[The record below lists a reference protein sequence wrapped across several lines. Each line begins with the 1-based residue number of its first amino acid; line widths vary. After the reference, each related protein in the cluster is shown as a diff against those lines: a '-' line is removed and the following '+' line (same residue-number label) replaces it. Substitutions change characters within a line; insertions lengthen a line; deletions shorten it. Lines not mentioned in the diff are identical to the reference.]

1 MTARR
6 WLRSSQRGLW
16 ACGVVIALLALW
28 EGSVWLFSI
37 PSYVLPPIEAVASE
51 FIDAPTFYLNHA
63 LFTLTATLLGFG
75 LATMIGVL
83 IAFGI
88 VSSRILENVFLTI
101 LALVHSLPK
110 IALAP
115 IFVLWLGTDML
126 PKIVIAALAA
136 IFTIVIDT
144 VVGMQSVDPE
154 MVNMARAKHASA
166 PQILFKIK
174 FPHAMPN
181 LFGALKA
188 SVAFALIGALVGE
201 FVGGQR
207 GLGYVILVAQGNFD
221 TARAFA
227 AVLLLGFMGTALFYT
242 IAFLETKALP
252 WHVSQR
258 TTSVRL

>member
-6 WLRSSQRGLW
+6 WLRSSQRALW
-16 ACGVVIALLALW
+16 ACGVVIALLVLW
-28 EGSVWLFSI
+28 EGSIRLFAV
-37 PSYVLPPIEAVASE
+37 PNYVLPPIESVVSE
-51 FIDAPTFYLNHA
+51 FLLAPAFFLNHA
-63 LFTLTATLLGFG
+63 IFTLTATVLGFG
-75 LATMIGVL
+75 LAVIIGVL
-83 IAFGI
+83 MAVGI
-88 VSSRILENVFLTI
+88 VSSRVLENVFLTI

-115 IFVLWLGTDML
+115 LFVLWLGTDML

-136 IFTIVIDT
+136 IFVIVIDV

-154 MVNMARAKHASA
+154 MVNMARAKRASA
-166 PQILFKIK
+166 SQILFKIK
-174 FPHAMPN
+174 FPHALPN

-188 SVAFALIGALVGE
+188 AVSFALIGALVGE

-221 TARAFA
+221 TSRAFA
-227 AVLLLGFMGTALFYT
+227 AILLLGIIGTALFY
-242 IAFLETKALP
+242 AVAVVETVAVP

-258 TTSVRL
+258 TRSARR